1 MQRPPKRSGL
11 GDSNHTNRLYAAVG
25 GASTSF
31 DCCDTTFR
39 IRAEGVRAQA
49 ACERAKETAFR
60 LERRLDAFDESSQV
74 ARLNRTGC
82 VTNAH
87 IARIVR
93 RGLEYYERTDG
104 VFDIHQGTI
113 EHELKAYI
121 RGESS
126 SVTGTFDP
134 SSVTVDGDTVT
145 TDGPLD
151 CNGLA
156 KGYIVDRTQA
166 ELSGVGRRG
175 FVDGGGDIARPT
187 GPVGIESPY
196 GTETNL
202 RVLSTPWNVA
212 TSGGYRCNR
221 DGKEHIYNPKES
233 RTRAHN
239 DLVTVVAR
247 RDCMEADA
255 LATTL
260 AALRPADAIRL
271 AEEWDGAEALIVHQ
285 GVFHET
291 EGFDEHVR

>member
-1 MQRPPKRSGL
+1 MHRPRIRSRL
-11 GDSNHTNRLYAAVG
+11 GDSTPKHRLYATVG
-25 GASTSF
+25 EATASF

-39 IRAEGVRAQA
+39 IHADGVRAEL
-49 ACERAKETAFR
+49 ACERAKDTALR
-60 LERRLDAFDESSQV
+60 LERQLDAFDESSQV
-74 ARLNRTGC
+74 ARLNRSGR

-87 IARIVR
+87 VARIVR
-93 RGLEYYERTDG
+93 RGLAYYERTGG
-104 VFDIHQGTI
+104 VFDIHHGTI

-121 RGESS
+121 RGDSS
-126 SVTGTFDP
+126 TVSETFDP
-134 SSVTVDGDTVT
+134 SSVAVDGDTVT

-156 KGYIVDRTQA
+156 KGYIVDRAHA
-166 ELSGVGRRG
+166 ELSGLGRRG

-212 TSGGYRCNR
+212 TSGGYRRNR
-221 DGKEHIYNPKES
+221 DGREHIYNPKEE
-233 RTRAHN
+233 RTRSHN

-260 AALRPADAIRL
+260 AALRPEDAIRL
-271 AEEWDGAEALIVHQ
+271 AEDWDGAEALVVHQ

>member
-1 MQRPPKRSGL
+1 MHRPPKLPGSDVSKRTG
-11 GDSNHTNRLYAAVG
+11 RLYAAVG
-25 GASTSF
+25 EASTSF
-31 DCCDTTFR
+31 RCCDTTFR

-49 ACERAKETAFR
+49 ACERAKDTAFR
-60 LERRLDAFDESSQV
+60 LERQLDAFDESSQV
-74 ARLNRTGC
+74 ARLNRSGC
-82 VTNAH
+82 VTNPH

-93 RGLEYYERTDG
+93 RGLEYYDRTDG
-104 VFDIHQGTI
+104 VFDIHHGTV

-121 RGESS
+121 RGERSTVS
-126 SVTGTFDP
+126 ETFEP
-134 SSVTVDGDTVT
+134 SAVTVDGDTVI

-156 KGYIVDRTQA
+156 KGYIVDRAQA
-166 ELSGVGRRG
+166 DLSGVGRRG
-175 FVDGGGDIARPT
+175 FVDGGGDIAHPT
-187 GPVGIESPY
+187 EPVGIESPY

-212 TSGGYRCNR
+212 TSGGYRRNR
-221 DGKEHIYNPKES
+221 AGTEHIYNPKAS
-233 RTRAHN
+233 RICAHN

-271 AEEWDGAEALIVHQ
+271 AEEWDGLEALVVHQ
-285 GVFHET
+285 GVFRET